1 MLLGKRHRV
10 VYGLNNVPV
19 RSLLLSMLLV
29 PSLACSGKAERAD
42 SEPKSQPDTIP
53 RISVQAG
60 KGQLFTFFN
69 RRADMQTEEDPG
81 SVPQTARSD
90 VWVTDPRVRLPGDMI
105 IVADLRKKGK
115 TGEYRAWV
123 EPKGTWLDRVMPKTS
138 ELNALAMAAL
148 QAEQRKKHRKRRRWR
163 RAVKRRKAQT
173 GAAASPSPAQ
183 KAQRPQVIL
192 FSTAWCPSCKSA
204 RRFFQAKGV
213 KFVELDV
220 EKDRRAQQQYLQIQ
234 QAYRLKPGVVP
245 LIVVNGRVFQ
255 GFSAPQIEAA
265 LAAGPPKKQG

>member
-1 MLLGKRHRV
+1 MTPLGKQPQV
-10 VYGLNNVPV
+10 VYGLTTV
-19 RSLLLSMLLV
+19 RPLLLAMLLV
-29 PSLACSGKAERAD
+29 WSAACSDRKAANAD
-42 SEPKSQPDTIP
+42 AKPIQPDTIP
-53 RISVQAG
+53 SISVKAG
-60 KGQLFTFFN
+60 TGQLFTFFN
-69 RRADMQTEEDPG
+69 RRADMQTAEDP
-81 SVPQTARSD
+81 SRVPQTARSD

-138 ELNALAMAAL
+138 ELKALARAAL
-148 QAEQRKKHRKRRRWR
+148 RAEQKKKHRKRRRWR
-163 RAVKRRKAQT
+163 RPSRRKQPGADSASATATAAPQAQ
-173 GAAASPSPAQ
+173 S
-183 KAQRPQVIL
+183 PQVVL
-192 FSTAWCPSCKSA
+192 FSTAWCPSCRAA

-220 EKDRRAQQQYLQIQ
+220 EKDPRAQQQYLQIQ
-234 QAYRLKPGVVP
+234 RAYRLRPGVVP

-265 LAAGPPKKQG
+265 LAAGPPKR

>member
-1 MLLGKRHRV
+1 MLEALGKQCHV
-10 VYGLNNVPV
+10 VYGLSTVPV
-19 RSLLLSMLLV
+19 RALLIFILLV
-29 PSLACSGKAERAD
+29 SSGACSSKAHRAD
-42 SEPKSQPDTIP
+42 AGPKPQPDTIP
-53 RISVQAG
+53 RISVRAG
-60 KGQLFTFFN
+60 KGLLFTFFN
-69 RRADMQTEEDPG
+69 RRADMQTAEDPG
-81 SVPQTARSD
+81 AVPQTARTD

-138 ELNALAMAAL
+138 ELKALARAAL
-148 QAEQRKKHRKRRRWR
+148 QAEQKKRNRKRRRWR
-163 RAVKRRKAQT
+163 RAARRRKPRQ
-173 GAAASPSPAQ
+173 GSASPA

-213 KFVELDV
+213 RFVELDV
-220 EKDRRAQQQYLQIQ
+220 EKDRQAQQQYLQIQ

-265 LAAGPPKKQG
+265 LAAGPPKQQG